1 MENWK
6 NSGWRVGRPEKTPK
20 RKKKRNRNG
29 NKLTNEVPVNADIT
43 MTDATNTIL
52 RFEDRT
58 EEYYLSLPDL
68 VAPKVS
74 DIIAYK
80 VIEVSA
86 RWVFLLLFFFFY

>member
-29 NKLTNEVPVNADIT
+29 NKLNETPSNNEIT
-43 MTDATNTIL
+43 MTDTTNSARI
-52 RFEDRT
+52 EDRT
-58 EEYYLSLPDL
+58 EEYYLALPNL
-68 VAPKVS
+68 ETPKVS

-80 VIEVSA
+80 VMELSA
-86 RWVFLLLFFFFY
+86 RWV